1 MAQSSQRRRPK
12 GRNDRQAGS
21 RNPRQAEARAA
32 QRAKTAQV
40 VEQISSELESV
51 VSAAG
56 LYLES
61 VKMGRGGTQ
70 MVVKVVVDLPEGP
83 GGVDSDS
90 LTEVSRVISKR
101 LDDADVVEGAYTLEV
116 STPGAERKL
125 TETRHFGRAVGR
137 LVAFRLSDGT
147 ALNARID
154 GISGDILSLRSPEG
168 PRSIKLSDI
177 ASARVQVELVKEE
190 DNAAS
195 ENEG

>member
-12 GRNDRQAGS
+12 GRNDRQTGS
-21 RNPRQAEARAA
+21 RNPRQAEAHAA
-32 QRAKTAQV
+32 QRAKNAQIV
-40 VEQISSELESV
+40 QQISSELESV
-51 VSAAG
+51 VHEAG

-61 VKMGRGGTQ
+61 VKTGRGGTR

-90 LTEVSRVISKR
+90 LTEVSRAISKR
-101 LDDADVVEGAYTLEV
+101 LDDVDLVEGAYTLEV

-125 TETRHFGRAVGR
+125 TEPRHFSRAIGR
-137 LVAFRLSDGT
+137 LVAFHLSDGT

-154 GISGDILSLRSPEG
+154 EINGDILSLRSPQG
-168 PRSIKLSDI
+168 PRSIELSDI

-190 DNAAS
+190 DDAAS
-195 ENEG
+195 ENKG